1 MIVNVI
7 SMVLLFCIFL
17 INIFIFIQL
26 RQAVNDL
33 ILNSYINTG
42 VEYEGMNDVEDAK
55 KQDKNET
62 NNKAFY
68 DMYEWDEGVEIIEP
82 IEEFKAEIRR
92 LYGGDVD

>member
-1 MIVNVI
+1 MIINVI

-17 INIFIFIQL
+17 INLFIFIQL

-33 ILNSYINTG
+33 VLNSYLNTG
-42 VEYEGMNDVEDAK
+42 VEYEGMDSTVDVKE
-55 KQDKNET
+55 QDKNEV
-62 NNKAFY
+62 NNSVFH

-92 LYGGDVD
+92 LYGGDMD